1 MHLLVHQAQE
11 PLLLLPLAVQLST
24 CLNLFFK
31 YYMALLH
38 EQRNWIS
45 FTAWVPPL
53 LGDTTYWNWL
63 LNPSGLCTELVEKS
77 TCFFKLKAHHSYT
90 FFINTRISWKPT
102 KKNAVCLHSHT
113 SRFIIWCYQKS
124 KNLNPMAF
132 AVFVHWIC
140 SWVSSKRLLFSVRLF
155 LLQLRLAFPI
165 VSHRAFRG
173 AADLHTYISFSAVV
187 IMHKSIPAMP
197 IAPLPPSSLGQHLA
211 LGKKGKF
218 LGVEKT
224 NKSVK
229 CP

>member
-1 MHLLVHQAQE
+1 MMHLLVQKAQE

-24 CLNLFFK
+24 CLNPFFW

-38 EQRNWIS
+38 EKRNWIS

-53 LGDTTYWNWL
+53 LGDTTGTGFWIQAA
-63 LNPSGLCTELVEKS
+63 LCTELIEKS

-90 FFINTRISWKPT
+90 FFINTRISWKPS

-132 AVFVHWIC
+132 SVFVHWIC

-173 AADLHTYISFSAVV
+173 TTELHTYISFSAVV

-197 IAPLPPSSLGQHLA
+197 IAPSTLGQHLA
-211 LGKKGKF
+211 LEKKRQIPG
-218 LGVEKT
+218 GEEDW